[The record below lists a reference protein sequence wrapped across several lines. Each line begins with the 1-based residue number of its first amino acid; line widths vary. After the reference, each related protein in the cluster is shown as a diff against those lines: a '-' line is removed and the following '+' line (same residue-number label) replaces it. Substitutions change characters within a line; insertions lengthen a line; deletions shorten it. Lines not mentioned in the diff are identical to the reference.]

1 MYAFPE
7 YSSLAELQGS
17 EHRSAV
23 SRFSITAV
31 GRMAA
36 ASPSPSLL
44 RRLGRGF
51 VDYWRRIGDDYRTVA
66 KETAAACVKKPF
78 KAGFYFT
85 GLGGLVY
92 AYRTNPSELRTMN
105 ELRELRQRMTMLPA
119 SIHNK
124 ETDAELAERSLL
136 ISQNRLH
143 YYNFWFFSLLVQS
156 PHDSSVSFR
165 SVMNYLENS
174 FEIQFSLSLVEHSP
188 KTQKVLV
195 VFSDL

>member
-1 MYAFPE
+1 
-7 YSSLAELQGS
+7 
-17 EHRSAV
+17 
-23 SRFSITAV
+23 
-31 GRMAA
+31 MAT

-66 KETAAACVKKPF
+66 KETAEACVKKPF

-85 GLGGLVY
+85 GLGTLVY

-105 ELRELRQRMTMLPA
+105 ELRESRQRMTMLPA

-136 ISQNRLH
+136 ISQHRLH
-143 YYNFWFFSLLVQS
+143 YYNLWFFSLLVQS
-156 PHDSSVSFR
+156 PHDRTIARVFTSVQDTGDSLLIVSFAIAA
-165 SVMNYLENS
+165 VLNAVL
-174 FEIQFSLSLVEHSP
+174 FAQFFLYWSEV
-188 KTQKVLV
+188 KRKKMR
-195 VFSDL
+195 

>member
-1 MYAFPE
+1 
-7 YSSLAELQGS
+7 
-17 EHRSAV
+17 
-23 SRFSITAV
+23 
-31 GRMAA
+31 MAT

-66 KETAAACVKKPF
+66 KETADACVKKPF

-85 GLGGLVY
+85 GLGTLVY

-136 ISQNRLH
+136 ISQHRLH
-143 YYNFWFFSLLVQS
+143 YYNLWFFSLLVQS
-156 PHDSSVSFR
+156 PHDSSVRIYKSQDPNLKDWAVIEFFNNIYDVGVFGR
-165 SVMNYLENS
+165 WRRLEEKFKEYDVNR
-174 FEIQFSLSLVEHSP
+174 EELAGLP
-188 KTQKVLV
+188 
-195 VFSDL
+195 D